1 MHYQLSS
8 DDQDDKLRAELQK
21 YINSTQQSTK
31 QSSKTSYRTTT
42 STSDYTISD
51 KNVNELADLIGGI
64 EGVDED
70 ITEKRYS
77 GRNYPSSYPSKY
89 KSKKLEVSAIISFL
103 LIFIAKSYFF
113 ISKITPPSID
123 RDLDV
128 HHRFDSR
135 DLRRSLD
142 LEETPVQE
150 RENLFDISPQPPPSA
165 HSYTATTTT
174 TASHSGSDALPSYSR
189 DLDNNDF
196 TVLKYKTMYSFR
208 GKHGKYLTAI
218 PDDLVTNQSSSASSS
233 TNPLLSSHPHLQTT
247 AELSPNAKAYEMNR
261 SPAPSSRTYLLG
273 ADGQGIGELMDCFIF
288 APVDTK

>member
-31 QSSKTSYRTTT
+31 QSSKTSYRTTS

-70 ITEKRYS
+70 ISDKRYS

-89 KSKKLEVSAIISFL
+89 KSKKLEVSAIITVFCLFSL
-103 LIFIAKSYFF
+103 QNLTFF
-113 ISKITPPSID
+113 ITKITPPSID
-123 RDLDV
+123 RDLDIQ
-128 HHRFDSR
+128 HRFDSR

-150 RENLFDISPQPPPSA
+150 RENLFDTSPQPPPSA

-208 GKHGKYLTAI
+208 GKHGKYLTAV
-218 PDDLVTNQSSSASSS
+218 PDDLAPNQSSSSS

-247 AELSPNAKAYEMNR
+247 AELSPW
-261 SPAPSSRTYLLG
+261 PG
-273 ADGQGIGELMDCFIF
+273 
-288 APVDTK
+288 

>member
-31 QSSKTSYRTTT
+31 QSSKTSYRTTS

-51 KNVNELADLIGGI
+51 KNVNELADLIGGL

-70 ITEKRYS
+70 ISDKRYS

-89 KSKKLEVSAIISFL
+89 KSKKLEVSAIITVFCLFSL
-103 LIFIAKSYFF
+103 QNLTFF
-113 ISKITPPSID
+113 ITKITPPSID
-123 RDLDV
+123 RDLDIQ
-128 HHRFDSR
+128 HRFDSR

-150 RENLFDISPQPPPSA
+150 RENLFDTSPQPPPSA

-208 GKHGKYLTAI
+208 GKHGKYLTAV
-218 PDDLVTNQSSSASSS
+218 PDDLAPNQSSSSS